1 MRLLISTLADMSIS
15 QWVELGISGVVLVA
29 IGVAMYL
36 MYLMFK
42 QHNKE
47 LDQRNEELNKRE
59 QSLAEQAE
67 QNRDSF
73 QHLIDSLTDVAQ
85 HPAIRKYT
93 PEDDKRN
100 VEFQDFLSTEV
111 KTIHDKTYS
120 SRAFFCMYHNGA
132 HSLNNISFFKFSLIA
147 EA

>member
-1 MRLLISTLADMSIS
+1 MRLLISTLAEMNVS

-73 QHLIDSLTDVAQ
+73 QHLIDRLTDIAQ
-85 HPAIRKYT
+85 HPVIKKYT

-100 VEFQDFLSTEV
+100 VEFQEFLSTEV
-111 KTIHDKTYS
+111 KTIHNKTCS
-120 SRAFFCMYHNGA
+120 SRVLFCMYHNGA